1 MLSPQP
7 DPKPTMSTAEIYY
20 VAWDRDTS
28 AGVVFLSHQKALDH
42 AVDPLRVL
50 KTEDP
55 VRAANFAQKVFKKVS
70 VSVKRLNKQFIEER
84 RGAYKRKFESRFSDM
99 RRNHG
104 HR

>member
-1 MLSPQP
+1 
-7 DPKPTMSTAEIYY
+7 
-20 VAWDRDTS
+20 
-28 AGVVFLSHQKALDH
+28 
-42 AVDPLRVL
+42 
-50 KTEDP
+50 
-55 VRAANFAQKVFKKVS
+55 